1 MRQAIFVVV
10 MVAAAFL
17 GGAVVNGPGLRW
29 VQARLLDYM
38 GLQDG
43 GEIASIDLPQATSD
57 PTEPHHPGTS
67 PAAGQPNSQT
77 TALGAER
84 RAVKQSPTGSP
95 AIGPG
100 RPTSSTR
107 SASAVP
113 PPLPLPTA
121 IPEPGVSKPADP
133 QGQSD
138 QRQSGSMSEPGSRSL
153 PTTKRGSAMNR
164 NPELPSSAPPG
175 LEPPMES
182 ENAGSMAAGSDAS
195 PASGPSPAPLDPSVG
210 PALLAS
216 RSPSL
221 AQPGVAEPTTPA
233 AIPLETAPAASS
245 PSASVS
251 PMSTPPSSTLTSGGT
266 SSSESP
272 PDWVAL
278 RRKMQSLG
286 VTRYTIEGEP
296 GGRVVFWCL
305 IPLAGR
311 QAVSQRFEGEG
322 DDEFHA
328 AQAAIRRIALWR
340 ATRSSSAPTAAP

>member
-100 RPTSSTR
+100 RPASSTR

-221 AQPGVAEPTTPA
+221 AQPGGAEPTTPA

>member
-1 MRQAIFVVV
+1 
-10 MVAAAFL
+10 
-17 GGAVVNGPGLRW
+17 
-29 VQARLLDYM
+29 M

-57 PTEPHHPGTS
+57 PAEPHRLGTS
-67 PAAGQPNSQT
+67 PAAGQPNTQT

-84 RAVKQSPTGSP
+84 QAVKQSPTGSP

-100 RPTSSTR
+100 RPASSTP
-107 SASAVP
+107 SSSPIP

-133 QGQSD
+133 KDKYD

-153 PTTKRGSAMNR
+153 PTKQGSAMNR

-182 ENAGSMAAGSDAS
+182 GNVGSMAVGSDAVQR
-195 PASGPSPAPLDPSVG
+195 PGPGPAPLDPSVG

-221 AQPGVAEPTTPA
+221 AQPGVAEPTRR
-233 AIPLETAPAASS
+233 LRF
-245 PSASVS
+245 PSKNCAGRLPPRPHLDRQCRRRRS
-251 PMSTPPSSTLTSGGT
+251 STPTSGGT
-266 SSSESP
+266 SSIRSP

-278 RRKMQSLG
+278 RREDA
-286 VTRYTIEGEP
+286 I
-296 GGRVVFWCL
+296 
-305 IPLAGR
+305 AGSDT
-311 QAVSQRFEGEG
+311 VH
-322 DDEFHA
+322 D
-328 AQAAIRRIALWR
+328 
-340 ATRSSSAPTAAP
+340 

>member
-1 MRQAIFVVV
+1 MRQAIFVVA

-43 GEIASIDLPQATSD
+43 GEIASIDLSQATSD
-57 PTEPHHPGTS
+57 PAEPHRQGTS

-77 TALGAER
+77 TALGAEKQ
-84 RAVKQSPTGSP
+84 AVKQSLTGSP

-100 RPTSSTR
+100 RPASSTR

-133 QGQSD
+133 KD
-138 QRQSGSMSEPGSRSL
+138 QSGSMSELGSRSL

-182 ENAGSMAAGSDAS
+182 GNAGSMAVGSDAS

-251 PMSTPPSSTLTSGGT
+251 PMSTPPSSTATSGGA

>member
-43 GEIASIDLPQATSD
+43 GEIASIDLPQVTSD
-57 PTEPHHPGTS
+57 PAEPHRPGTS
-67 PAAGQPNSQT
+67 PAAGRPNSQT

-84 RAVKQSPTGSP
+84 QAGKQSPAGSP
-95 AIGPG
+95 AIGPDW
-100 RPTSSTR
+100 PASSTSSS
-107 SASAVP
+107 SADP
-113 PPLPLPTA
+113 PPLPLPTT

-133 QGQSD
+133 KDKPG

-153 PTTKRGSAMNR
+153 PTTKRGAAMNR

-182 ENAGSMAAGSDAS
+182 GNAGSMAVGSDAS

-216 RSPSL
+216 RSPSV

-245 PSASVS
+245 PSASGV
-251 PMSTPPSSTLTSGGT
+251 PMSTPPSSTLTSGGA
-266 SSSESP
+266 SSSGSP

-322 DDEFHA
+322 DDECHA

-340 ATRSSSAPTAAP
+340 ATRSSSPPTAP

>member
-100 RPTSSTR
+100 RPASSTR

-164 NPELPSSAPPG
+164 NPELPSSAPSG

-245 PSASVS
+245 PSASGS

-322 DDEFHA
+322 DDECHA

-340 ATRSSSAPTAAP
+340 ATRSSSAPTAP

>member
-17 GGAVVNGPGLRW
+17 GGAVVNGPGLHW
-29 VQARLLDYM
+29 VQARLIDYM

-57 PTEPHHPGTS
+57 PAEPHRPGTS

-77 TALGAER
+77 TALGAGGQ
-84 RAVKQSPTGSP
+84 AVRQSATGSP
-95 AIGPG
+95 AVGPG
-100 RPTSSTR
+100 RPASSTP
-107 SASAVP
+107 SISAVP

-133 QGQSD
+133 NDKPG
-138 QRQSGSMSEPGSRSL
+138 QRQSDLMSEPGSQSL
-153 PTTKRGSAMNR
+153 ATTKQGSAMNR

-182 ENAGSMAAGSDAS
+182 GNVGSVAVGSDAS
-195 PASGPSPAPLDPSVG
+195 PAPGPSPAPLDPSVG

-221 AQPGVAEPTTPA
+221 AQPSVAEPTTPA

-251 PMSTPPSSTLTSGGT
+251 PMSTPPSSTLTSAGPT
-266 SSSESP
+266 SSGSP
-272 PDWVAL
+272 TDWAAL

-296 GGRVVFWCL
+296 DGRVVFWCL

-322 DDEFHA
+322 DDECHA

-340 ATRSSSAPTAAP
+340 ATRSSSAPTAP

>member
-1 MRQAIFVVV
+1 MARDSAGFRPDYSTTW
-10 MVAAAFL
+10 ACRT
-17 GGAVVNGPGLRW
+17 AVRLPRSIYRRPRPTPPNPIAWELLRRPASRTLKPQLW
-29 VQARLLDYM
+29 VPRGRRSSRAPLVLQRLVQAGQHLRPRRPQRFLHHYPCRRPFPSQECPNRL
-38 GLQDG
+38 
-43 GEIASIDLPQATSD
+43 IRR
-57 PTEPHHPGTS
+57 TS
-67 PAAGQPNSQT
+67 PT
-77 TALGAER
+77 
-84 RAVKQSPTGSP
+84 
-95 AIGPG
+95 
-100 RPTSSTR
+100 
-107 SASAVP
+107 SASPVRCLSLAVD
-113 PPLPLPTA
+113 LCRR
-121 IPEPGVSKPADP
+121 K
-133 QGQSD
+133 Q
-138 QRQSGSMSEPGSRSL
+138 
-153 PTTKRGSAMNR
+153 GSAMNR

-182 ENAGSMAAGSDAS
+182 GNVGSMAVGSDAS

-245 PSASVS
+245 PSASGS

-272 PDWVAL
+272 PDWAAL

-322 DDEFHA
+322 DDECHA

-340 ATRSSSAPTAAP
+340 ATRSSSAPTAP

>member
-17 GGAVVNGPGLRW
+17 GGAVVNGPGLHW

-43 GEIASIDLPQATSD
+43 GEIASIDLPRATSD
-57 PTEPHHPGTS
+57 PAEPHRPGTS

-77 TALGAER
+77 TALGAGGQAVR
-84 RAVKQSPTGSP
+84 RSATGSP

-100 RPTSSTR
+100 RPASSTP
-107 SASAVP
+107 SISAVP

-133 QGQSD
+133 NDKSG
-138 QRQSGSMSEPGSRSL
+138 QRQSDLMSEPGSQSL

-182 ENAGSMAAGSDAS
+182 GNVGSMAVGSDAS
-195 PASGPSPAPLDPSVG
+195 PTPGASPAPLDPSVG

-221 AQPGVAEPTTPA
+221 AQPSVAEPTTPA

-251 PMSTPPSSTLTSGGT
+251 PMSTPPSSTLTSAGPT
-266 SSSESP
+266 SSGSP
-272 PDWVAL
+272 TDWAAL

-322 DDEFHA
+322 DDECHA

-340 ATRSSSAPTAAP
+340 ATRSSSAPTAP

>member
-57 PTEPHHPGTS
+57 PAEPHHLGTS
-67 PAAGQPNSQT
+67 PVAGQPNSQT
-77 TALGAER
+77 TAPGAESQ
-84 RAVKQSPTGSP
+84 AIKQSPTSSP

-100 RPTSSTR
+100 RPASSTP
-107 SASAVP
+107 SSSAVP
-113 PPLPLPTA
+113 PPLPVPTA
-121 IPEPGVSKPADP
+121 IPEPGASKPADP
-133 QGQSD
+133 QDKSG

-153 PTTKRGSAMNR
+153 PMTKQGSAMNM

-182 ENAGSMAAGSDAS
+182 GKVGSMAVGSDAS

-210 PALLAS
+210 TALLTS

-221 AQPGVAEPTTPA
+221 AQPGVVEQTTPA
-233 AIPLETAPAASS
+233 AISLEIAPAASS
-245 PSASVS
+245 PSASLS

-266 SSSESP
+266 SSSGSP
-272 PDWVAL
+272 PDWAAL

-286 VTRYTIEGEP
+286 VIRYTIEGEP
-296 GGRVVFWCL
+296 GGRAVFWCL

-340 ATRSSSAPTAAP
+340 ATRSSSAPTAP

>member
-10 MVAAAFL
+10 IVAAAFL

-43 GEIASIDLPQATSD
+43 GEIASIDLSEATSD
-57 PTEPHHPGTS
+57 PAEPHRVGIS
-67 PAAGQPNSQT
+67 PVAGQPNSQT
-77 TALGAER
+77 TTPGAESQ
-84 RAVKQSPTGSP
+84 AVKHSPTSSS

-100 RPTSSTR
+100 RLAPLTPSF
-107 SASAVP
+107 SAVP
-113 PPLPLPTA
+113 PPLPLPTV
-121 IPEPGVSKPADP
+121 IPEPGVSKPPSLRDKS
-133 QGQSD
+133 G
-138 QRQSGSMSEPGSRSL
+138 QRQPGSISEPGSRSL
-153 PTTKRGSAMNR
+153 PTTKQGSAMIR
-164 NPELPSSAPPG
+164 NSELTSSAPLG
-175 LEPPMES
+175 LEPSVES
-182 ENAGSMAAGSDAS
+182 GKVDSMAVGSNAS
-195 PASGPSPAPLDPSVG
+195 PASGPSPAPLDASVG
-210 PALLAS
+210 TALLAS

-221 AQPGVAEPTTPA
+221 AQPGAAQQTTPA
-233 AIPLETAPAASS
+233 VISLEIAPAASS
-245 PSASVS
+245 PSASSS
-251 PMSTPPSSTLTSGGT
+251 PISPPPSSTSTRDGTNSSG
-266 SSSESP
+266 SP
-272 PDWVAL
+272 PDWAAL

-328 AQAAIRRIALWR
+328 AQAAIRRITLWQ
-340 ATRSSSAPTAAP
+340 ATRSSSAPMTP

>member
-1 MRQAIFVVV
+1 MRQAIFVVA

-57 PTEPHHPGTS
+57 PAEPHRLGTS

-84 RAVKQSPTGSP
+84 QAVKQSPTGSP

-100 RPTSSTR
+100 RPASSTPSS
-107 SASAVP
+107 SAIP

-133 QGQSD
+133 KDKSD

-153 PTTKRGSAMNR
+153 PTKQGSAMNR

-182 ENAGSMAAGSDAS
+182 GNVGSMAVGSDAS

-245 PSASVS
+245 PSASGS
-251 PMSTPPSSTLTSGGT
+251 PMSTPPSSTPTSGST

-322 DDEFHA
+322 DDECHA

-340 ATRSSSAPTAAP
+340 ATRSSSAPTAP

>member
-38 GLQDG
+38 GLRDG
-43 GEIASIDLPQATSD
+43 GEIASIDLPQAASD
-57 PTEPHHPGTS
+57 PAEPHRLGIS
-67 PAAGQPNSQT
+67 PVAGQPNSQT
-77 TALGAER
+77 TAPGAESQ
-84 RAVKQSPTGSP
+84 AVKHSPTSSS

-100 RPTSSTR
+100 R
-107 SASAVP
+107 SASLTPSFSAVP

-121 IPEPGVSKPADP
+121 IPEPGVSKPPSPRDKS
-133 QGQSD
+133 G
-138 QRQSGSMSEPGSRSL
+138 QRQPGSMSEPGSRSL
-153 PTTKRGSAMNR
+153 PTTKQGSAMIR
-164 NPELPSSAPPG
+164 NSELMASAPPG
-175 LEPPMES
+175 LEPPMEPGKV
-182 ENAGSMAAGSDAS
+182 GSMAVGSDAS
-195 PASGPSPAPLDPSVG
+195 LASGPSLAPLDPSVG
-210 PALLAS
+210 TALLAS

-221 AQPGVAEPTTPA
+221 AQPSAAQETTPA
-233 AIPLETAPAASS
+233 AISLEIAPAASS
-245 PSASVS
+245 PSASSSLIS
-251 PMSTPPSSTLTSGGT
+251 PLPSSTSTRDGTNPSG
-266 SSSESP
+266 SP
-272 PDWVAL
+272 PDWAAL

-322 DDEFHA
+322 DEEFHA
-328 AQAAIRRIALWR
+328 AQAAIRRITLWR
-340 ATRSSSAPTAAP
+340 ATRSSSAPMAP

>member
-57 PTEPHHPGTS
+57 PADPHRPGTS

-84 RAVKQSPTGSP
+84 QAVKQSPTDSP

-100 RPTSSTR
+100 QPASSTP
-107 SASAVP
+107 SSSAVP

-133 QGQSD
+133 KDKSD

-153 PTTKRGSAMNR
+153 PTTKEGAAMNR

-175 LEPPMES
+175 LEPPMGS
-182 ENAGSMAAGSDAS
+182 GNVGSMAVGPDAS

-221 AQPGVAEPTTPA
+221 AQPGVAEPTTPP
-233 AIPLETAPAASS
+233 AIPLEAAPAASA
-245 PSASVS
+245 PSASGS
-251 PMSTPPSSTLTSGGT
+251 PMSTPLSSTLTSGGA
-266 SSSESP
+266 SSSGSP
-272 PDWVAL
+272 PDWAAL

-322 DDEFHA
+322 DDECHA

-340 ATRSSSAPTAAP
+340 ATRSSSAPTAP